1 MPASSTPGA
10 ASATANAPATN
21 PLFDSDTSLGVAA
34 TLEESYEEALAKA
47 AARLVLARRQ

>member
-1 MPASSTPGA
+1 MQPRS
-10 ASATANAPATN
+10 
-21 PLFDSDTSLGVAA
+21 AA